1 MSNAKLGNKCFEQL
15 ARNYG
20 LGSISDCFAR
30 CPATSVEATEQVLV
44 YKTKTRPDY
53 WFGNYIVFSSP
64 VTSES
69 LPEIRRQWQKEF
81 SQEAGILWQIFE
93 WEIPFDRELPDVTK
107 VARAFNAEID
117 IRIVRTASR
126 GKFQLQQS
134 RAELAADTE
143 LIKVKNEV
151 QYENAL
157 KIALADHE
165 ATPQSGATSDFIQWR
180 LEQRRQSANLGNG
193 NWWLLMHQEV
203 PVASCGLF
211 FDQDGLMGRFREVTT
226 HPKWRGR
233 GFATKLCGM
242 LAQKFLEQGQVQEL
256 IIVSEPDSIADRIYN
271 KLGFKAV
278 SCQIALI
285 ANPKSFTID

>member
-1 MSNAKLGNKCFEQL
+1 MSTAELSNGYFERL

-20 LGSISDCFAR
+20 LGSLSDCFAR
-30 CPATSVEATEQVLV
+30 CPDTSVEATEQVIV

-53 WFGNYIVFSSP
+53 WFGNYIVSSSP

-69 LPEIRRQWQKEF
+69 LAEIRRQWQKEF
-81 SQEAGILWQIFE
+81 AKEAGVLWQIVE
-93 WEIPFDRELPDVTK
+93 WEIPFDREMPDVSK
-107 VARAFNAEID
+107 VAIALNAEID
-117 IRIVRTASR
+117 IRIVRIARRGEFQFPLSRTELTA
-126 GKFQLQQS
+126 
-134 RAELAADTE
+134 DIE

-180 LEQRRQSANLGNG
+180 LEQRRQSANFGNG
-193 NWWLLMHQEV
+193 NWWLLMHQGV

-211 FDQDGLMGRFREVTT
+211 FDQDGLKARFREVTT

-233 GFATKLCGM
+233 GFATRLCGL
-242 LAQKFLEQGQVQEL
+242 LAQKFLTQGQVQEL
-256 IIVSEPDSIADRIYN
+256 IIVSEPDSIADRIYS

-278 SCQIALI
+278 SYQIALI
-285 ANPKSFTID
+285 TDPRSSQID

>member
-1 MSNAKLGNKCFEQL
+1 MSPAEIINGYAATLQNI
-15 ARNYG
+15 YG
-20 LGSISDCFAR
+20 RGSLSDCFAR
-30 CPATSVEATEQVLV
+30 CPDTSVEATEQVIV
-44 YKTKTRPDY
+44 YKTKTRPDF
-53 WFGNYIVFSSP
+53 WFGNYIVSSSP

-69 LPEIRRQWQKEF
+69 LPDMRSQWLKEF
-81 SQEAGILWQIFE
+81 SQEAGILWQIVE
-93 WEIPFDRELPDVTK
+93 WEIPFDGEMPDVSK
-107 VARAFNAEID
+107 VAIALNAEID
-117 IRIVRTASR
+117 IRIVRIARR
-126 GKFQLQQS
+126 GEFQFQLS
-134 RAELAADTE
+134 RTELTADIE

-151 QYENAL
+151 QYEKTL

-165 ATPQSGATSDFIQWR
+165 ETPQSGATSDFIQWR

-211 FDQDGLMGRFREVTT
+211 FDQYGLKGRFREVTT

-242 LAQKFLEQGQVQEL
+242 LAQKFLKQGQVQEL
-256 IIVSEPDSIADRIYN
+256 IIVSEPDSIADRVYS

-278 SCQIALI
+278 SYQIALI
-285 ANPKSFTID
+285 TDPRSSQID

>member
-1 MSNAKLGNKCFEQL
+1 MSIAELGNGYFVQQVT
-15 ARNYG
+15 NYG
-20 LGSISDCFAR
+20 LGSLSDCFAR
-30 CPATSVEATEQVLV
+30 CPDTSVEVTEQVIV

-53 WFGNYIVFSSP
+53 WFGNYIVSSTP

-69 LPEIRRQWQKEF
+69 LAEIRSQWQKEF
-81 SQEAGILWQIFE
+81 AKEAGILWQIVE
-93 WEIPFDRELPDVTK
+93 WEIPFDGEMPDVSK
-107 VARAFNAEID
+107 VAIALNAEID
-117 IRIVRTASR
+117 IRIVRIARR
-126 GKFQLQQS
+126 GEFQFQLS
-134 RAELAADTE
+134 RTEFTADIE

-180 LEQRRQSANLGNG
+180 LEQRRQSAILGNG
-193 NWWLLMHQEV
+193 DWWLLMHQGV
-203 PVASCGLF
+203 SVASCGLF
-211 FDQDGLMGRFREVTT
+211 FDQDGLKGRFREVTT

-256 IIVSEPDSIADRIYN
+256 IIVSEPDSIADRIYS

-285 ANPKSFTID
+285 TNPKSFPID

>member
-1 MSNAKLGNKCFEQL
+1 MSIAELGNRYFEQQGT
-15 ARNYG
+15 NYG
-20 LGSISDCFAR
+20 LGSLSDCFAR
-30 CPATSVEATEQVLV
+30 CPDTSVEATEQVIV

-53 WFGNYIVFSSP
+53 WFGNFIVSGSP
-64 VTSES
+64 VTIES
-69 LPEIRRQWQKEF
+69 LPEIRSQWQKEF
-81 SQEAGILWQIFE
+81 SQEAGILWQIVE
-93 WEIPFDRELPDVTK
+93 WEIPFDGEIPDVSK
-107 VARAFNAEID
+107 VAIASNAEID
-117 IRIVRTASR
+117 IRIVRIARR
-126 GKFQLQQS
+126 GEFQFQLS
-134 RAELAADTE
+134 RTEFTTDIE

-157 KIALADHE
+157 QIALADHE
-165 ATPQSGATSDFIQWR
+165 AAPVSGATSDFIQWR
-180 LEQRRQSANLGNG
+180 LEQRRQSAILGNG
-193 NWWLLMHQEV
+193 DWWLLMHQAV

-256 IIVSEPDSIADRIYN
+256 IIVSEPDSIADRIYS

-285 ANPKSFTID
+285 ANPKSFPID

>member
-1 MSNAKLGNKCFEQL
+1 MSTAKLGNSCFEQL
-15 ARNYG
+15 ERNYG

-256 IIVSEPDSIADRIYN
+256 IIVSEPDSIADRIYS

>member
-134 RAELAADTE
+134 PAELAADTE

-256 IIVSEPDSIADRIYN
+256 LIVSEPDSIADRIYN

>member
-1 MSNAKLGNKCFEQL
+1 
-15 ARNYG
+15 
-20 LGSISDCFAR
+20 
-30 CPATSVEATEQVLV
+30 
-44 YKTKTRPDY
+44 
-53 WFGNYIVFSSP
+53 

-69 LPEIRRQWQKEF
+69 LAEIRSQWQKEF
-81 SQEAGILWQIFE
+81 AKEAGILWQIVE
-93 WEIPFDRELPDVTK
+93 WEIPFDGEMPDVSK
-107 VARAFNAEID
+107 VAIALNAEID
-117 IRIVRTASR
+117 IRIVRIARR
-126 GKFQLQQS
+126 GEFQFQLS
-134 RAELAADTE
+134 RTEFTADIE

-193 NWWLLMHQEV
+193 NWRLLMHQGV

-211 FDQDGLMGRFREVTT
+211 FDQDGLKGRFREVTT

-256 IIVSEPDSIADRIYN
+256 IIVSEPDSIADRIYS
-271 KLGFKAV
+271 KLGFKDV

-285 ANPKSFTID
+285 ANPKSFPIN

>member
-1 MSNAKLGNKCFEQL
+1 MSTAELSNGYFERLG
-15 ARNYG
+15 RNYG
-20 LGSISDCFAR
+20 LGSLSDFFAR
-30 CPATSVEATEQVLV
+30 CPATSFEATEQVIV

-53 WFGNYIVFSSP
+53 WFGNYIVSSTP

-69 LPEIRRQWQKEF
+69 LPEIRSQWQKEF
-81 SQEAGILWQIFE
+81 SQEAGILWQIVE
-93 WEIPFDRELPDVTK
+93 WEIPFDGEMPDVSK
-107 VARAFNAEID
+107 VAIALNAEID
-117 IRIVRTASR
+117 IRIVRIARR
-126 GKFQLQQS
+126 GEFQFQLS
-134 RAELAADTE
+134 RTELTADIE

-193 NWWLLMHQEV
+193 NWWLLMHQGV

-211 FDQDGLMGRFREVTT
+211 FDQDGLKARFREVTT

-233 GFATKLCGM
+233 GFATRLCGL
-242 LAQKFLEQGQVQEL
+242 LAQNLLTQGQVQEL
-256 IIVSEPDSIADRIYN
+256 IIVSEPDSIADRIYS

-278 SCQIALI
+278 SYQIALI
-285 ANPKSFTID
+285 TDPRSSQID

>member
-1 MSNAKLGNKCFEQL
+1 MSTAKLGNSCFEQL
-15 ARNYG
+15 ERNYG

-134 RAELAADTE
+134 PAELAADTE

>member
-1 MSNAKLGNKCFEQL
+1 MSIAELGNGYFVQQGT
-15 ARNYG
+15 NYG
-20 LGSISDCFAR
+20 LGSLSDCFAR
-30 CPATSVEATEQVLV
+30 CPDTSVEVTEQVIV

-53 WFGNYIVFSSP
+53 WFGNYIVSSTP

-69 LPEIRRQWQKEF
+69 LPEIRSQWQKEF
-81 SQEAGILWQIFE
+81 SQEAGILWQIVE
-93 WEIPFDRELPDVTK
+93 WEILFDGEMPDVSK
-107 VARAFNAEID
+107 VAIALNAEID
-117 IRIVRTASR
+117 IRIVRIARR
-126 GKFQLQQS
+126 GEFQFQLS
-134 RAELAADTE
+134 RTELTADIE

-180 LEQRRQSANLGNG
+180 LEQRRQSANFGNG
-193 NWWLLMHQEV
+193 NWWLLMHQGV

-211 FDQDGLMGRFREVTT
+211 FDQDGLKARFREVTT

-233 GFATKLCGM
+233 GFATRLCGL
-242 LAQKFLEQGQVQEL
+242 LAQNLLTQGQVQEL
-256 IIVSEPDSIADRIYN
+256 IIVSEPDSIADRIYS

-278 SCQIALI
+278 SYQIALI
-285 ANPKSFTID
+285 TDPRSSQID

>member
-1 MSNAKLGNKCFEQL
+1 MSTAKLGNSCFEQL
-15 ARNYG
+15 ERNYG

-233 GFATKLCGM
+233 GFATKLSGM